1 MLSERE
7 YQDRL
12 DRIQALRSQ
21 VAERLSGSLVSNP
34 ALAEELNRQIDDLVQ
49 AVTDADAQ
57 APAPPDR
64 GLAELIGVGPEAA
77 QQFGKVKVPPGVAPY
92 DENVNSERIVAVG
105 DLYYIYQHEKIG
117 VFRVVQKLK
126 QLFEAGAVRLSGGD
140 GAYRLY
146 QFDRRDVLRYTKND
160 RIAAYRRI
168 LGYGRGLGAGQ
179 SRPNT
184 DFHMLFAHFVNQVT
198 LFWRDKRISDVIR
211 ERALDPSFGS
221 IAVVRRAGLDLRNN
235 LKFTSYGHLNVLRVE
250 VMQLLEECFRILG
263 SADVIDLFGADNA
276 WDVVDEVLIRY
287 FDERLQ
293 SSPRQRMAV
302 NGREVLRWLSGNHIM
317 ETTRGEFEALL
328 MEIAEPAEEWL
339 TSAQAM
345 SLARRTGTDRV
356 LPWEQMGQ
364 SGIATPYKERT
375 PAAMPPSA
383 RRGEPVYPRRGGLG
397 TYRGGQSGMR
407 PTRAATRPART

>member
-7 YQDRL
+7 YQERL
-12 DRIQALRSQ
+12 DRIQALRQQ
-21 VAERLSGSLVSNP
+21 VADRLSGSLVSNP
-34 ALAEELNRQIDDLVQ
+34 ALAEELNKQIDDLVAASAQ
-49 AVTDADAQ
+49 ADA
-57 APAPPDR
+57 AVPAPPDR
-64 GLAELIGVGPEAA
+64 GLAELVGVGPDAA
-77 QQFGKVKVPPGVAPY
+77 RRFGDVKIPQGVVPY

-105 DLYYIYQHEKIG
+105 DLYYIYQHERIG

-126 QLFEAGAVRLSGGD
+126 QLFEAGAVRLSGGE

-146 QFDRRDVLRYTKND
+146 QFDRRDVLRYTKRD
-160 RIAAYRRI
+160 RVAAYRRV
-168 LGYGRGLGAGQ
+168 LGYGSGLGAGQ

-184 DFHMLFAHFVNQVT
+184 DYHMLFAHFTNQVT

-211 ERALDPSFGS
+211 ERAVDPSFGS

-235 LKFTSYGHLNVLRVE
+235 LKFTSFGHLNVLRVE
-250 VMQLLEECFRILG
+250 VMQLLEECFAILG
-263 SADVIDLFGADNA
+263 SADVLDLFGADNA

-302 NGREVLRWLSGNHIM
+302 NGREILRWLAGNHVM
-317 ETTRGEFEALL
+317 QTARGEFEALL

-345 SLARRTGTDRV
+345 SLARRSGSDRV
-356 LPWEQMGQ
+356 LPWEQLGQ
-364 SGIATPYKERT
+364 SGVAAPYAER
-375 PAAMPPSA
+375 PPSAMPPVTRS
-383 RRGEPVYPRRGGLG
+383 GGPVYPRRNGTG
-397 TYRGGQSGMR
+397 TYRGGRSG
-407 PTRAATRPART
+407 TRPPAAARR